1 MSSTS
6 DFVKKLYKMLED
18 PNFQHV
24 VSWGVGGDCFV
35 VKDMNEFTKSIL
47 PRMFK
52 HSNFAS
58 FVRQL
63 NKYDFHKVKN
73 ADDNQFGEH
82 SWTFRHPDFH
92 ADRRDALEN
101 IKRKVPAARKN
112 STRNVN
118 SPAPP
123 AVANPPAEYVRTLES
138 LQGQVDHLTRS
149 HDEVVTRLRS
159 VEANY
164 QNVLNELVNF
174 QRNMAQQDGVMQNLI
189 QYFLNI
195 ENGKIKAEALV
206 AARNGT
212 NSDPS
217 FGESTSAD
225 SESNPFV
232 PAQEAQRMIG
242 GFTENDVARASLIQM
257 NEIARRAELAGM
269 SFDLGGTSSN
279 ATGPASINPANAG
292 LSGVTGVT
300 SMSGSSGAT
309 NTAGGVLQQTQQQSQ
324 QSLQPPEA
332 PLRPSSAV
340 QRLMAATADLM
351 NGDNEPSNGSNPA
364 QPGTTEGPQ
373 RPLSR
378 QDALA
383 RIGELQR
390 TRPDAQ
396 MRIPLPGPSTA
407 FGPAD
412 AFVLG
417 PEEGTVP
424 NLQAEPFHTT
434 DLTHEGLQ
442 VFTLG
447 HLMPRSAMD
456 DENGNWT
463 FDPESVADAVVLPT
477 PRTADGGI
485 GQSSEGTVQNVP
497 SSERQKL
504 RIRRSTYVPGW
515 SVPPRVL
522 LVEDDAV
529 SRKLSSKF
537 LQIFGCTIDVAV
549 DGVGA
554 VNKMNLEKYDLVLM
568 DIVMPKL
575 DGVSATSMIRQFD
588 HMTPIISMTSNSKP
602 AEIMNYYASGMNDIL
617 PKPFTK
623 EGLFDMLDKHLM
635 HLKAIQQQQ
644 LNSKIAR
651 SIGIPPMS
659 DPSFENAMT
668 IQAQAQASADLN
680 QALGMSMDD
689 DGKINP
695 FAGMGLT
702 DEQYNHILQ
711 RIVGGESFTEITAG
725 GVSGTVL
732 GMSGAS
738 VMGKR
743 GLGEVVDPVDDRNKR
758 GRFEVVE

>member
-1 MSSTS
+1 M
-6 DFVKKLYKMLED
+6 
-18 PNFQHV
+18 
-24 VSWGVGGDCFV
+24 
-35 VKDMNEFTKSIL
+35 
-47 PRMFK
+47 
-52 HSNFAS
+52 
-58 FVRQL
+58 
-63 NKYDFHKVKN
+63 
-73 ADDNQFGEH
+73 
-82 SWTFRHPDFH
+82 
-92 ADRRDALEN
+92 
-101 IKRKVPAARKN
+101 
-112 STRNVN
+112 
-118 SPAPP
+118 
-123 AVANPPAEYVRTLES
+123 
-138 LQGQVDHLTRS
+138 
-149 HDEVVTRLRS
+149 VTRLRS
-159 VEANY
+159 VESNY
-164 QNVLNELVNF
+164 QNVLSELVNF

-195 ENGKIKAEALV
+195 ENSKLKAEALV
-206 AARNGT
+206 VARNGT

-217 FGESTSAD
+217 FGGSTSAD

-242 GFTENDVARASLIQM
+242 GFTEVDVARASLIQM

-279 ATGPASINPANAG
+279 ATGPASINPANAA

-300 SMSGSSGAT
+300 HPSVNSGSTGST
-309 NTAGGVLQQTQQQSQ
+309 NAAGGVPQQTQQQPQ
-324 QSLQPPEA
+324 QTLQPPEA

-340 QRLMAATADLM
+340 QRLMAAAAGLM
-351 NGDNEPSNGSNPA
+351 SGDNEPSALGSDAANPP
-364 QPGTTEGPQ
+364 QPGTATEAPQ

-396 MRIPLPGPSTA
+396 MRLPLPDPSTA

-417 PEEGTVP
+417 SEDAAVA
-424 NLQAEPFHTT
+424 NLPTEPFHTT

-447 HLMPRSAMD
+447 HLMPRSSID

-463 FDPESVADAVVLPT
+463 FDPDSIAEDAVVLPT

-568 DIVMPKL
+568 V
-575 DGVSATSMIRQFD
+575 R
-588 HMTPIISMTSNSKP
+588 
-602 AEIMNYYASGMNDIL
+602 
-617 PKPFTK
+617 
-623 EGLFDMLDKHLM
+623 
-635 HLKAIQQQQ
+635 
-644 LNSKIAR
+644 
-651 SIGIPPMS
+651 
-659 DPSFENAMT
+659 
-668 IQAQAQASADLN
+668 
-680 QALGMSMDD
+680 
-689 DGKINP
+689 
-695 FAGMGLT
+695 
-702 DEQYNHILQ
+702 
-711 RIVGGESFTEITAG
+711 
-725 GVSGTVL
+725 
-732 GMSGAS
+732 
-738 VMGKR
+738 
-743 GLGEVVDPVDDRNKR
+743 
-758 GRFEVVE
+758 

>member
-1 MSSTS
+1 M
-6 DFVKKLYKMLED
+6 
-18 PNFQHV
+18 
-24 VSWGVGGDCFV
+24 
-35 VKDMNEFTKSIL
+35 
-47 PRMFK
+47 
-52 HSNFAS
+52 
-58 FVRQL
+58 
-63 NKYDFHKVKN
+63 
-73 ADDNQFGEH
+73 
-82 SWTFRHPDFH
+82 
-92 ADRRDALEN
+92 EN

-118 SPAPP
+118 SPAPTP
-123 AVANPPAEYVRTLES
+123 IANPPVEYVRTLES

-149 HDEVVTRLRS
+149 HDEMAGRLRS

-164 QNVLNELVNF
+164 QNVLSELVNF

-195 ENGKIKAEALV
+195 ENGKLKAEALV
-206 AARNGT
+206 VARNGT

-217 FGESTSAD
+217 FGGSTSAD

-242 GFTENDVARASLIQM
+242 GFTEADVARASLIQM

-279 ATGPASINPANAG
+279 ATGPASINPANAS
-292 LSGVTGVT
+292 LSGVTST
-300 SMSGSSGAT
+300 ASGSSGAT
-309 NTAGGVLQQTQQQSQ
+309 NTAGGVPQQTTQ

-332 PLRPSSAV
+332 PPRPSSAV
-340 QRLMAATADLM
+340 QRLMAATAGLM
-351 NGDNEPSNGSNPA
+351 NEDNEPSTLGPSGATPP
-364 QPGTTEGPQ
+364 QPGATEAPP

-417 PEEGTVP
+417 PEDGNVA
-424 NLQAEPFHTT
+424 NLPTEPFPTT

-463 FDPESVADAVVLPT
+463 FDPDSIADAVVLPT

-485 GQSSEGTVQNVP
+485 GQSSEGTVQSVP

-568 DIVMPKL
+568 V
-575 DGVSATSMIRQFD
+575 R
-588 HMTPIISMTSNSKP
+588 
-602 AEIMNYYASGMNDIL
+602 
-617 PKPFTK
+617 
-623 EGLFDMLDKHLM
+623 
-635 HLKAIQQQQ
+635 
-644 LNSKIAR
+644 
-651 SIGIPPMS
+651 
-659 DPSFENAMT
+659 
-668 IQAQAQASADLN
+668 
-680 QALGMSMDD
+680 
-689 DGKINP
+689 
-695 FAGMGLT
+695 
-702 DEQYNHILQ
+702 
-711 RIVGGESFTEITAG
+711 
-725 GVSGTVL
+725 
-732 GMSGAS
+732 
-738 VMGKR
+738 
-743 GLGEVVDPVDDRNKR
+743 
-758 GRFEVVE
+758 

>member
-1 MSSTS
+1 M
-6 DFVKKLYKMLED
+6 
-18 PNFQHV
+18 
-24 VSWGVGGDCFV
+24 
-35 VKDMNEFTKSIL
+35 
-47 PRMFK
+47 
-52 HSNFAS
+52 
-58 FVRQL
+58 
-63 NKYDFHKVKN
+63 
-73 ADDNQFGEH
+73 
-82 SWTFRHPDFH
+82 
-92 ADRRDALEN
+92 EN

-118 SPAPP
+118 SPAPQ
-123 AVANPPAEYVRTLES
+123 VIANPPVEYVRNLES

-149 HDEVVTRLRS
+149 HDEMASRLRS
-159 VEANY
+159 VETNY
-164 QNVLNELVNF
+164 QSVLSELVNF

-195 ENGKIKAEALV
+195 ENGKLKAEALMV
-206 AARNGT
+206 ARNGT

-217 FGESTSAD
+217 FGGSTSAD

-242 GFTENDVARASLIQM
+242 GFTEADVARASLIQM

-269 SFDLGGTSSN
+269 SFDLGGTTSN

-292 LSGVTGVT
+292 LSGVTST
-300 SMSGSSGAT
+300 SSGPGST
-309 NTAGGVLQQTQQQSQ
+309 TTVPQQASQQPQ
-324 QSLQPPEA
+324 QSLRPPEA
-332 PLRPSSAV
+332 PPRPSSAV
-340 QRLMAATADLM
+340 QRLMAATAGLM
-351 NGDNEPSNGSNPA
+351 DGDNEPSTLSSAGSSSS
-364 QPGTTEGPQ
+364 QSGTTEAPP

-396 MRIPLPGPSTA
+396 MRLPLPGPSTA

-417 PEEGTVP
+417 PEEGAVTNV
-424 NLQAEPFHTT
+424 QAEPFPTT

-447 HLMPRSAMD
+447 HLMPRSSLD

-463 FDPESVADAVVLPT
+463 FDPESIADAVVLPT

-485 GQSSEGTVQNVP
+485 GQSSEGTVRNVS
-497 SSERQKL
+497 SSERQTL

-568 DIVMPKL
+568 VRWSC
-575 DGVSATSMIRQFD
+575 GTF
-588 HMTPIISMTSNSKP
+588 
-602 AEIMNYYASGMNDIL
+602 
-617 PKPFTK
+617 F
-623 EGLFDMLDKHLM
+623 LM
-635 HLKAIQQQQ
+635 
-644 LNSKIAR
+644 R
-651 SIGIPPMS
+651 S
-659 DPSFENAMT
+659 
-668 IQAQAQASADLN
+668 
-680 QALGMSMDD
+680 
-689 DGKINP
+689 
-695 FAGMGLT
+695 
-702 DEQYNHILQ
+702 
-711 RIVGGESFTEITAG
+711 
-725 GVSGTVL
+725 
-732 GMSGAS
+732 
-738 VMGKR
+738 
-743 GLGEVVDPVDDRNKR
+743 
-758 GRFEVVE
+758 

>member
-1 MSSTS
+1 
-6 DFVKKLYKMLED
+6 
-18 PNFQHV
+18 
-24 VSWGVGGDCFV
+24 
-35 VKDMNEFTKSIL
+35 
-47 PRMFK
+47 
-52 HSNFAS
+52 
-58 FVRQL
+58 
-63 NKYDFHKVKN
+63 
-73 ADDNQFGEH
+73 
-82 SWTFRHPDFH
+82 
-92 ADRRDALEN
+92 
-101 IKRKVPAARKN
+101 
-112 STRNVN
+112 
-118 SPAPP
+118 
-123 AVANPPAEYVRTLES
+123 
-138 LQGQVDHLTRS
+138 
-149 HDEVVTRLRS
+149 
-159 VEANY
+159 
-164 QNVLNELVNF
+164 
-174 QRNMAQQDGVMQNLI
+174 MQNLI

-217 FGESTSAD
+217 FGGSTSAD

-300 SMSGSSGAT
+300 SMSGSTGAT
-309 NTAGGVLQQTQQQSQ
+309 NTAGQ

-340 QRLMAATADLM
+340 QRLMAATAGLM
-351 NGDNEPSNGSNPA
+351 NDDESSNGSNPA

-396 MRIPLPGPSTA
+396 MRIPLPDPSTA

-568 DIVMPKL
+568 VL
-575 DGVSATSMIRQFD
+575 RSLLSG
-588 HMTPIISMTSNSKP
+588 ISM
-602 AEIMNYYASGMNDIL
+602 
-617 PKPFTK
+617 
-623 EGLFDMLDKHLM
+623 
-635 HLKAIQQQQ
+635 
-644 LNSKIAR
+644 
-651 SIGIPPMS
+651 
-659 DPSFENAMT
+659 
-668 IQAQAQASADLN
+668 
-680 QALGMSMDD
+680 
-689 DGKINP
+689 
-695 FAGMGLT
+695 
-702 DEQYNHILQ
+702 
-711 RIVGGESFTEITAG
+711 
-725 GVSGTVL
+725 
-732 GMSGAS
+732 
-738 VMGKR
+738 
-743 GLGEVVDPVDDRNKR
+743 
-758 GRFEVVE
+758 

>member
-1 MSSTS
+1 M
-6 DFVKKLYKMLED
+6 
-18 PNFQHV
+18 
-24 VSWGVGGDCFV
+24 
-35 VKDMNEFTKSIL
+35 
-47 PRMFK
+47 
-52 HSNFAS
+52 A
-58 FVRQL
+58 
-63 NKYDFHKVKN
+63 
-73 ADDNQFGEH
+73 
-82 SWTFRHPDFH
+82 
-92 ADRRDALEN
+92 
-101 IKRKVPAARKN
+101 
-112 STRNVN
+112 
-118 SPAPP
+118 
-123 AVANPPAEYVRTLES
+123 
-138 LQGQVDHLTRS
+138 
-149 HDEVVTRLRS
+149 TRLRS
-159 VEANY
+159 VESSY
-164 QNVLNELVNF
+164 QNVLSELVNF

-195 ENGKIKAEALV
+195 ENGKLKAEALV
-206 AARNGT
+206 VARNGT

-217 FGESTSAD
+217 FGGSTSAD

-242 GFTENDVARASLIQM
+242 GFTEADVARASLIQM

-279 ATGPASINPANAG
+279 ATGPASINPANAS

-300 SMSGSSGAT
+300 STSVNSGSTGAT
-309 NTAGGVLQQTQQQSQ
+309 NTAGGVPQQTQQQSQ
-324 QSLQPPEA
+324 QTLRPPEA
-332 PLRPSSAV
+332 PPRPSSVV
-340 QRLMAATADLM
+340 QRLMAAAAGLM
-351 NGDNEPSNGSNPA
+351 SGDNESLGSSGSNQT
-364 QPGTTEGPQ
+364 QPGSATEAPQ

-396 MRIPLPGPSTA
+396 MRLPLPDPSTA

-417 PEEGTVP
+417 SEDGSVT
-424 NLQAEPFHTT
+424 NLPGEPFHTT

-463 FDPESVADAVVLPT
+463 FDPDSIADAVVLPT

-485 GQSSEGTVQNVP
+485 GQSSEGTVRNVP

-568 DIVMPKL
+568 VRRSP
-575 DGVSATSMIRQFD
+575 S
-588 HMTPIISMTSNSKP
+588 PN
-602 AEIMNYYASGMNDIL
+602 
-617 PKPFTK
+617 
-623 EGLFDMLDKHLM
+623 LF
-635 HLKAIQQQQ
+635 
-644 LNSKIAR
+644 
-651 SIGIPPMS
+651 
-659 DPSFENAMT
+659 F
-668 IQAQAQASADLN
+668 
-680 QALGMSMDD
+680 
-689 DGKINP
+689 
-695 FAGMGLT
+695 
-702 DEQYNHILQ
+702 
-711 RIVGGESFTEITAG
+711 
-725 GVSGTVL
+725 
-732 GMSGAS
+732 
-738 VMGKR
+738 
-743 GLGEVVDPVDDRNKR
+743 
-758 GRFEVVE
+758 

>member
-1 MSSTS
+1 
-6 DFVKKLYKMLED
+6 ML
-18 PNFQHV
+18 
-24 VSWGVGGDCFV
+24 GVL
-35 VKDMNEFTKSIL
+35 T
-47 PRMFK
+47 PRLL
-52 HSNFAS
+52 
-58 FVRQL
+58 Q
-63 NKYDFHKVKN
+63 
-73 ADDNQFGEH
+73 

-118 SPAPP
+118 SPAPSV
-123 AVANPPAEYVRTLES
+123 VATPPVEYVRTLES

-149 HDEVVTRLRS
+149 HDETVARLRS
-159 VEANY
+159 VEGSY
-164 QNVLNELVNF
+164 QNVLSELVNF

-195 ENGKIKAEALV
+195 ENGKLKAEALM

-212 NSDPS
+212 NSDPA
-217 FGESTSAD
+217 FGGSTSAD

-242 GFTENDVARASLIQM
+242 GFTEADVARASLMQM

-269 SFDLGGTSSN
+269 SFDLGGTTSN

-292 LSGVTGVT
+292 LSGVTST
-300 SMSGSSGAT
+300 SGGSGSTGAS
-309 NTAGGVLQQTQQQSQ
+309 NTAGGVPQQPSQ
-324 QSLQPPEA
+324 RPQKGLQPQEA
-332 PLRPSSAV
+332 PPRPSSAV
-340 QRLMAATADLM
+340 QRLMAATAGLM
-351 NGDNEPSNGSNPA
+351 NEDNDPSEGNN
-364 QPGTTEGPQ
+364 QTTEAPP

-378 QDALA
+378 QDTLA

-390 TRPDAQ
+390 TRPETQ
-396 MRIPLPGPSTA
+396 MRLPLPGPSAA

-417 PEEGTVP
+417 PAEGPVGTIP
-424 NLQAEPFHTT
+424 TEPFPTT
-434 DLTHEGLQ
+434 DLSHEGLQ

-447 HLMPRSAMD
+447 HLMPRSSLD

-463 FDPESVADAVVLPT
+463 FDPDSIADAVVLPT

-485 GQSSEGTVQNVP
+485 GQSSEGTVQNV
-497 SSERQKL
+497 SSTERQTL

-568 DIVMPKL
+568 VCW
-575 DGVSATSMIRQFD
+575 
-588 HMTPIISMTSNSKP
+588 
-602 AEIMNYYASGMNDIL
+602 
-617 PKPFTK
+617 
-623 EGLFDMLDKHLM
+623 
-635 HLKAIQQQQ
+635 
-644 LNSKIAR
+644 
-651 SIGIPPMS
+651 PPC
-659 DPSFENAMT
+659 EAY
-668 IQAQAQASADLN
+668 L
-680 QALGMSMDD
+680 
-689 DGKINP
+689 
-695 FAGMGLT
+695 
-702 DEQYNHILQ
+702 
-711 RIVGGESFTEITAG
+711 
-725 GVSGTVL
+725 
-732 GMSGAS
+732 
-738 VMGKR
+738 
-743 GLGEVVDPVDDRNKR
+743 
-758 GRFEVVE
+758 

>member
-1 MSSTS
+1 
-6 DFVKKLYKMLED
+6 
-18 PNFQHV
+18 
-24 VSWGVGGDCFV
+24 
-35 VKDMNEFTKSIL
+35 
-47 PRMFK
+47 MFK

-73 ADDNQFGEH
+73 TDDNQFGEH

-92 ADRRDALEN
+92 AERRDALEN
-101 IKRKVPAARKN
+101 IKRKVPSARKN

-118 SPAPP
+118 SPAPT
-123 AVANPPAEYVRTLES
+123 VAASPPVEYVRTLES

-149 HDEVVTRLRS
+149 HDEMATRLRS

-164 QNVLNELVNF
+164 QNVLSELVNF

-195 ENGKIKAEALV
+195 ENSKLKAEALMV
-206 AARNGT
+206 ARGGT

-217 FGESTSAD
+217 FGGSTSAD

-242 GFTENDVARASLIQM
+242 GFTEVDVARASLIQM

-269 SFDLGGTSSN
+269 SFDL
-279 ATGPASINPANAG
+279 
-292 LSGVTGVT
+292 
-300 SMSGSSGAT
+300 AT
-309 NTAGGVLQQTQQQSQ
+309 NTAGGVPQQTMRTQ
-324 QSLQPPEA
+324 EA
-332 PLRPSSAV
+332 PPRPSSAV
-340 QRLMAATADLM
+340 QRLMAATAGLM
-351 NGDNEPSNGSNPA
+351 NGDNEPSTLGSNGTNTT
-364 QPGTTEGPQ
+364 QPGATEAPP

-390 TRPDAQ
+390 TRPETQ
-396 MRIPLPGPSTA
+396 MRLPLPGPSTA

-417 PEEGTVP
+417 PEEGTVA
-424 NLQAEPFHTT
+424 NVQTEPFHTT

-447 HLMPRSAMD
+447 HLMPRSSID

-463 FDPESVADAVVLPT
+463 FDPESIADAVVLPT

-485 GQSSEGTVQNVP
+485 GQSSEGTVQNVS
-497 SSERQKL
+497 SSERQTL

-602 AEIMNYYASGMNDIL
+602 AEIMSYYASGMNDIL

-644 LNSKIAR
+644 LNSKVPR

-668 IQAQAQASADLN
+668 IQAQTQDLS
-680 QALGMSMDD
+680 QSLGMSIDD

-702 DEQYNHILQ
+702 DEQYNQILQ
-711 RIVGGESFTEITAG
+711 RIVSGESFTDITAG
-725 GVSGTVL
+725 GMSGSII
-732 GMSGAS
+732 GMSGVS

-743 GLGEVVDPVDDRNKR
+743 GLGEVVESVDDRNKR
-758 GRFEVVE
+758 GRFEVLE

>member
-1 MSSTS
+1 MCLFS
-6 DFVKKLYKMLED
+6 DSAL
-18 PNFQHV
+18 
-24 VSWGVGGDCFV
+24 
-35 VKDMNEFTKSIL
+35 FTIS
-47 PRMFK
+47 
-52 HSNFAS
+52 
-58 FVRQL
+58 Q
-63 NKYDFHKVKN
+63 
-73 ADDNQFGEH
+73 

-112 STRNVN
+112 STRNIG
-118 SPAPP
+118 SPVPP
-123 AVANPPAEYVRTLES
+123 IVSTPPVEYVRTLES
-138 LQGQVDHLTRS
+138 MQGQVDHLTRS
-149 HDEVVTRLRS
+149 HDEMAARLRS
-159 VEANY
+159 VETNY
-164 QNVLNELVNF
+164 QNVLSELVNF

-195 ENGKIKAEALV
+195 ENGKLKAEALMV
-206 AARNGT
+206 ARNGT

-242 GFTENDVARASLIQM
+242 GFTEADVARASLIQM

-269 SFDLGGTSSN
+269 SFDLGGTTSN
-279 ATGPASINPANAG
+279 ATGPASINPVNAG
-292 LSGVTGVT
+292 LSGVTGVPST
-300 SMSGSSGAT
+300 SGGSGSTGAT
-309 NTAGGVLQQTQQQSQ
+309 NTAGGVSQQTPRQPQQS
-324 QSLQPPEA
+324 SRLQEA
-332 PLRPSSAV
+332 PPRPSSAV
-340 QRLMAATADLM
+340 QRLMEATAGLM
-351 NGDNEPSNGSNPA
+351 NGENETSTLGASGTNPTQSGA
-364 QPGTTEGPQ
+364 TEAPQ

-390 TRPDAQ
+390 TRPETQ
-396 MRIPLPGPSTA
+396 MRLPLPGPSTA

-417 PEEGTVP
+417 PEEGTSANV
-424 NLQAEPFHTT
+424 QTEPFHTT

-447 HLMPRSAMD
+447 HLMPRSSLD

-463 FDPESVADAVVLPT
+463 FDPDSVADAVVLPT

-485 GQSSEGTVQNVP
+485 GQSSEGTVQNVS
-497 SSERQKL
+497 SSERQTL

-568 DIVMPKL
+568 V
-575 DGVSATSMIRQFD
+575 R
-588 HMTPIISMTSNSKP
+588 
-602 AEIMNYYASGMNDIL
+602 
-617 PKPFTK
+617 
-623 EGLFDMLDKHLM
+623 
-635 HLKAIQQQQ
+635 
-644 LNSKIAR
+644 
-651 SIGIPPMS
+651 
-659 DPSFENAMT
+659 
-668 IQAQAQASADLN
+668 
-680 QALGMSMDD
+680 
-689 DGKINP
+689 
-695 FAGMGLT
+695 
-702 DEQYNHILQ
+702 
-711 RIVGGESFTEITAG
+711 
-725 GVSGTVL
+725 
-732 GMSGAS
+732 
-738 VMGKR
+738 
-743 GLGEVVDPVDDRNKR
+743 
-758 GRFEVVE
+758 